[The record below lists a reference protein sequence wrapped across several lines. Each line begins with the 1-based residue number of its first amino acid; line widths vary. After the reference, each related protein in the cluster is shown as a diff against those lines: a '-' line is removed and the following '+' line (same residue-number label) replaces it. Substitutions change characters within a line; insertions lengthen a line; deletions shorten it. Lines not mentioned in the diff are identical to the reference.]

1 MKFALTALAV
11 ALSLGAGQSVA
22 ENTRSTASSD
32 KDRATME
39 QKASPA
45 NPVKQDEERTAAH
58 SQPDVPNASGGASKT
73 PAKKPAKKKSKAG
86 KSDKTSSSAGASRP
100 ASAGASQ
107 SPPPLSAEKEQAFKA
122 LDIDGD
128 GDISKAEAAG
138 HAEVVTG
145 FDRADR
151 NHDGKLSRAEYLN
164 LGKKTKKQ
172 QASR

>member
-22 ENTRSTASSD
+22 ETASSD
-32 KDRATME
+32 QDRATME

-73 PAKKPAKKKSKAG
+73 PAKKPAKKKSKSG

-100 ASAGASQ
+100 SSAGASQ
-107 SPPPLSAEKEQAFKA
+107 SSSAMSAENEQAFKA

-128 GDISKAEAAG
+128 GQVSKAEAAG
-138 HAEVVTG
+138 HAKVVTG

-151 NHDGKLSRAEYLN
+151 DHDGKLSRAEYQQ
-164 LGKKTKKQ
+164 LGKKPKKQ
-172 QASR
+172 QAARR

>member
-22 ENTRSTASSD
+22 ETASSD
-32 KDRATME
+32 QDSATME
-39 QKASPA
+39 HKASPA

-73 PAKKPAKKKSKAG
+73 PAKKPAKKKSKSG
-86 KSDKTSSSAGASRP
+86 KSDRTSSSAGASQP
-100 ASAGASQ
+100 SSAM
-107 SPPPLSAEKEQAFKA
+107 SAENEQAFKA

-128 GDISKAEAAG
+128 GQVSKAEAAG
-138 HAEVVTG
+138 HAKVVTG

-151 NHDGKLSRAEYLN
+151 DHDGKLSRAEYQQ
-164 LGKKTKKQ
+164 LGKKPKKQ
-172 QASR
+172 QAARR

>member
-1 MKFALTALAV
+1 MKFALAALAV

-22 ENTRSTASSD
+22 DTASSG

-39 QKASPA
+39 QNASPS

-58 SQPDVPNASGGASKT
+58 SQPDVPTASGGASKK
-73 PAKKPAKKKSKAG
+73 PAKKPAKKKSS

-100 ASAGASQ
+100 SSAGASQ
-107 SPPPLSAEKEQAFKA
+107 SSPAMSVEKEQAFKA
-122 LDIDGD
+122 LDLDGD

-138 HAEVVTG
+138 HADVVTG

-151 NHDGKLSRAEYLN
+151 NHDGKLSRAEYQE

-172 QASR
+172 QAARR